1 MQTVIQKREN
11 SCMRNAERLWPYIL
25 SIILTITWRI
35 AGFDLSNSKGYEG
48 ALKTSASMC
57 SILLG
62 FIATIFLIIFLFQS
76 SAGSYVKKVIEQ
88 GGDLLKSYNIE
99 VLISGFLLIIVVMF
113 NYFRFDV
120 RCSLK
125 TFLFYF
131 WLFCMILFIGCCA
144 RCMYFLFRLILVKE
158 DEKMI
163 PLESDAEKRLKQR
176 FKKQ

>member
-1 MQTVIQKREN
+1 VTRKV
-11 SCMRNAERLWPYIL
+11 ERLWPYIL
-25 SIILTITWRI
+25 STTLTITWRI

-48 ALKTSASMC
+48 ALETSASMC

-62 FIATIFLIIFLFQS
+62 FIAAIFPIILSLQS
-76 SAGSYVKKVIEQ
+76 SDGSYVKQVIKQ
-88 GGDLLKSYNIE
+88 GGDLLKSYNVE

-131 WLFCMILFIGCCA
+131 WLFCVILFIGCCA

-158 DEKMI
+158 DKKMI
-163 PLESDAEKRLKQR
+163 PLESDAEKRLK
-176 FKKQ
+176 KE